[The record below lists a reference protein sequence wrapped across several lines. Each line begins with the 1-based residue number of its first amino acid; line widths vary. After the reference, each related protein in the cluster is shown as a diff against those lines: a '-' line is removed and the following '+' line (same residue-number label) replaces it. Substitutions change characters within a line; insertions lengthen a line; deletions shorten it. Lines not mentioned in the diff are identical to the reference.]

1 MIRGLLF
8 GLPGVVSQV
17 VPRKLLTQSLR
28 YKSKSSTL
36 WLNRQ
41 KTDHHTIQSKSENF
55 RSRAAYKLIEI
66 NDKFKLFDKSSRNI
80 LDLGF
85 APGAWTQ
92 VAISRMKAKNLPC
105 KILGVDLI
113 NCSPPQGSSFIQGDV
128 FSKKTHREILDF
140 FESDDEPAVDIIL
153 SDMMANTSGI
163 KDSDHYA
170 SMDLCDAVLVLQC
183 KLLKKNGKLV
193 MKFYTGKE
201 ENLMQEK
208 LLKVFVKVYKMKPS
222 ACRSELREM
231 YFIGI
236 KKKSA
241 NVSIEDIFPS

>member
-1 MIRGLLF
+1 MSPGLQHRLPSVRQVIGGCRLSIRH
-8 GLPGVVSQV
+8 
-17 VPRKLLTQSLR
+17 
-28 YKSKSSTL
+28 KSKSSTL
-36 WLNRQ
+36 WLSRQ
-41 KTDHHTIQSKSENF
+41 KTDHHTIQSKTENY

-66 NDKFKLFDKSSRNI
+66 DDKFKLFDKKSKNI

-92 VAISRMKAKNLPC
+92 VAIAKMKAKNLPS

-113 NCSPPQGSSFIQGDV
+113 LCSPPLGSSFIQGDV
-128 FSKKTHREILDF
+128 FSKKTHEEILDF
-140 FESDDEPAVDIIL
+140 FDSDNEPAVDVIL

-170 SMDLCDAVLVLQC
+170 SMDLCDAVLILQC
-183 KLLKKNGKLV
+183 KLLKKNGKLL

-208 LLKVFVKVYKMKPS
+208 LFKVFNKVYKMKPS

-231 YFIGI
+231 YFICI
-236 KKKSA
+236 KKKST
-241 NVSIEDIFPS
+241 NIRIDEIFRS